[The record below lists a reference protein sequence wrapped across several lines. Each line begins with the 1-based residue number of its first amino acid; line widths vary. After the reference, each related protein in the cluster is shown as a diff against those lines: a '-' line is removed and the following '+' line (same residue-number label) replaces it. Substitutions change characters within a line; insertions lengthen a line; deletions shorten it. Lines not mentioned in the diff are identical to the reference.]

1 MMDNTT
7 LLYSAIQRV
16 YRNAIVDHIREAFDA
31 PGLGGIELVR
41 GIYAKVNTGSGR
53 TYWEDIKAAAEE
65 RRSGGTGELS
75 TAIRDEYDLIGV
87 EHLYGIFDK
96 YFDILCRAHAS
107 KPKSEKTQ
115 SR

>member
-1 MMDNTT
+1 MDNTT

-16 YRNAIVDHIREAFDA
+16 YRNAIVDHIREVFDA

-96 YFDILCRAHAS
+96 YFDILCKAHA
-107 KPKSEKTQ
+107 PT
-115 SR
+115 